1 VTGLGSYNIPK
12 ADVQVSAAFTSTP
25 GVPLQANYSYTGAQA
40 ATFIGRPAAGNPA
53 NVTINLVAPGAVWGD
68 RLNVLDFRVGKNLRL
83 GRTRGLVA
91 LDLYNSLNSN
101 SAITYNQVFN
111 PAVTT
116 GSSAW
121 LAPTSVLTARI
132 AKITMQFDF

>member
-1 VTGLGSYNIPK
+1 M
-12 ADVQVSAAFTSTP
+12 
-25 GVPLQANYSYTGAQA
+25 
-40 ATFIGRPAAGNPA
+40 
-53 NVTINLVAPGAVWGD
+53 
-68 RLNVLDFRVGKNLRL
+68 LDFRVGKNLRL

>member
-1 VTGLGSYNIPK
+1 MLTRMPRG
-12 ADVQVSAAFTSTP
+12 AFKIIMQIDNAVIHLCP
-25 GVPLQANYSYTGAQA
+25 RGKVGAPAGAVPNLTNT
-40 ATFIGRPAAGNPA
+40 
-53 NVTINLVAPGAVWGD
+53 LVAPGAVWGD

-111 PAVTT
+111 PAITT

-132 AKITMQFDF
+132 AKITLQFDF